1 MNDAELIWNYLNVR
15 EEVSP
20 ADCILVLCSHDI
32 RIAHYAAN
40 LFLTG
45 KGKTLIFS
53 GGTNSFTKKIY
64 PKSEAESFAEVAIKM
79 GVPAHKV
86 IIENKSTNTAEN
98 FQYTKSLLHTLN
110 LEFNS
115 FILVQIPN
123 MLRRV
128 RATGQRYL
136 PNFQVTT
143 HPITFKEVVHD
154 HLTEEMFLHEITG
167 DLQRLQVYPK
177 MGFHHSIDIPEDI
190 MNAWVRMIERG
201 YTGNFVSSIDT

>member
-15 EEVSP
+15 ADISP

-32 RIAHYAAN
+32 RIAHYASD
-40 LFLTG
+40 LFLLG

-53 GGTNSFTKKIY
+53 GGSNPFTNKIY
-64 PKSEAESFAEVAIKM
+64 PKSEAESFTEIAIKK
-79 GVPAHKV
+79 GVPAHK
-86 IIENKSTNTAEN
+86 IIVENKSTNTAEN
-98 FQYTKSLLHTLN
+98 FQFTKSLLQNLN

-128 RATGQRYL
+128 RATGQKYL

-143 HPITFKEVVHD
+143 HPISFNEAVHE
-154 HLTEEMFLHEITG
+154 HLSEEMFMHELAG

-177 MGFHHSIDIPEDI
+177 LGYHHHIDIPEDV
-190 MNAWVRMIERG
+190 MEAWLRMVKKG